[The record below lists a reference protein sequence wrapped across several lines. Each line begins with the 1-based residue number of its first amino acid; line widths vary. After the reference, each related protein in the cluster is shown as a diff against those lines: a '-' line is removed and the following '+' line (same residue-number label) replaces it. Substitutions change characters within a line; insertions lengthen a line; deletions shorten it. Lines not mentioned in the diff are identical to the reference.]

1 MTEVNQLDKTCY
13 HHGFNLKA
21 ATMFKSTDNVVKE
34 LHSLRDILR
43 WAITQFNYAE
53 VYYGHGTDNAFD
65 EALLLLKG
73 ILKLPDDA
81 LDHVMDAQLL
91 TQEKQTLLSLI
102 QQRCEERIPV
112 AYLIN
117 QARFAGLDFYV
128 DERVLVPRSPIAELI
143 EGRFQPFLD
152 PNQVERV
159 LDLCAGS
166 GCIGIACA
174 YAFGDTDVVLGDI
187 SLDALAVAEHNI
199 ALHGAHYAVEAVE
212 SDLFQSIEGTF
223 DLIVSNPPYVDAED
237 LADMPEEYHHEPAI
251 GLGSGVDG
259 LDISRQILQQAA
271 HYLNPEG
278 ILVLEVGN
286 SWVALQEQFPD
297 VPFTWIDFQRGG
309 DGVLV
314 ISREQLKEHFPS
326 H

>member
-1 MTEVNQLDKTCY
+1 
-13 HHGFNLKA
+13 
-21 ATMFKSTDNVVKE
+21 MFKSTDNVVKE

-53 VYYGHGTDNAFD
+53 LYYGHGTDNAFD

-174 YAFGDTDVVLGDI
+174 YAFGDADVVLGDI

-199 ALHGAHYAVEAVE
+199 ALHGAHYAVETVE

-297 VPFTWIDFQRGG
+297 VPFTWVDFQRGG